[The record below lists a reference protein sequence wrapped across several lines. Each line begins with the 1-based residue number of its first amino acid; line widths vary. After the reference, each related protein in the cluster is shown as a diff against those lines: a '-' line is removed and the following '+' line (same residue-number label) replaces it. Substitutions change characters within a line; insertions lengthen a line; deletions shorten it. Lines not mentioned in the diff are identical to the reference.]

1 MSNKLTK
8 LSEKS
13 QLFFNTICKRLS
25 EGDVELQ
32 KVFAKARLL
41 RMFFDW
47 DERNKICI
55 GSKKALVEY
64 VFDLEPIVDE
74 QSYDLTL
81 QWVKAHDVD
90 GELAN
95 KPVGSSI
102 FKEEKLQ
109 KLLGFFLLN
118 LQRNPLN
125 YMQLLTDCDFIDEC
139 NEKLLSP
146 TDDRLPF

>member
-118 LQRNPLN
+118 LQKNPLN

-139 NEKLLSP
+139 SVMLLSP